1 MNHKTSKK
9 LSKIRHKLNQHIN
22 SLFRSKYGNKK
33 IIFNILLGVTCG
45 LAVTFTGMTMDL
57 ATTKTPSKPATSPTV
72 ATSPTSEI
80 SKNSEVSYIT
90 SWLGNTIGNGKLRV
104 QNNIEAMYVQD
115 DGTVYTNSLWD
126 EAGSEATVYKDG
138 QPILVLEDTHGWSR
152 LGGKAITANSKYIY
166 IAMSQGEVDSPKK
179 EHYPPK
185 GQIWYC
191 VRRYDLTG
199 KPAPFGK
206 GNGWDKSMLITS
218 KSHEI
223 TGLATVD
230 NKIFV
235 SNSGENMIRV
245 YNTETME
252 ELNSFTIA
260 NPGKITID
268 KKGNLWIIQKKK
280 ESKFAKIA
288 NYSPTGKKLANEI
301 IDIDEPSALSI
312 DNRGRLLVA
321 DNGIDQQVVIYN
333 INNQPVRVD
342 TFGDKKGIFGG
353 IPGEIKTSKLYGI
366 TGVGTDATGNLYIN
380 NNGFKNSGTDLRKF
394 SPSGELKW
402 QLLGLIF
409 VDNADADPQTDGVN
423 LFTKQEQ
430 YVMDYSKPAGKQW
443 TYQAYTLN
451 PFKYS
456 QDPRLHTSPDAT
468 FVRRIQGKPFLFLT
482 NMYGSFLQIYR
493 FQPKTDGNIAIPAG
507 MFVGTNEGGKSISGN
522 WPPHQPTQ
530 GEWIWRD
537 TNGDGAFEQ
546 NEYDTSQDYPYMG
559 GWWVD
564 SKGDIWKTLRT
575 QDGIRR
581 YPFQGIDAKGNP
593 IYTYSSMEKIK
604 TPGIFNDLRR
614 IEYFP
619 ETDTMYLSGFT
630 IEHPALVD
638 AAKAVGSEI
647 VRFDNWSKGNRT
659 PKWRTVIPYDT
670 TGKGKIATASMSI
683 AGDYVF
689 AVTFK
694 TAEVYVYKASTG
706 ELVKKMTPGAE
717 VGKESGW
724 VDIPYGI
731 RAFRRANGEYLVFV
745 EENWKGKVL
754 VYQLSL

>member
-1 MNHKTSKK
+1 MNHKKLRN
-9 LSKIRHKLNQHIN
+9 LSKIRHQLNSCIN

-33 IIFNILLGVTCG
+33 IIFNVLLGITCG
-45 LAVTFTGMTMDL
+45 LTVTFAGMTMDL
-57 ATTKTPSKPATSPTV
+57 ATTKISPTP
-72 ATSPTSEI
+72 AISPTPPTSSTSEI
-80 SKNSEVSYIT
+80 SKNSEVNYIT
-90 SWLGNTIGNGKLRV
+90 SWLGNTIGNGELTV

-115 DGTVYTNSLWD
+115 DGTVYTNSVWD
-126 EAGSEATVYKDG
+126 EAGREAAVYKDG
-138 QPILVLEDTHGWSR
+138 QPILTLKDTHGWSR
-152 LGGKAITANSKYIY
+152 LGGKAISVNSKYIY
-166 IAMSQGEVDSPKK
+166 IAMSQGELDPTKK
-179 EHYPPK
+179 HYPQK

-199 KPAPFGK
+199 KPAPFNK

-218 KSHEI
+218 QKHEV

-230 NKIFV
+230 NKLFV
-235 SNSGENMIRV
+235 SNAGENMIRV
-245 YNTETME
+245 YNTENME
-252 ELNSFTIA
+252 ELNSFAIA
-260 NPGKITID
+260 NPRQITID
-268 KKGNLWIIQKKK
+268 KKGNLWVIQKRKG
-280 ESKFAKIA
+280 SKFSKIV
-288 NYSPTGKKLANEI
+288 NYSQTGQKLANDI
-301 IDIDEPSALSI
+301 IDIDEPSALAI
-312 DNRGRLLVA
+312 DNRGRLLIA
-321 DNGIDQQVVIYN
+321 DNGVNQQVVIYN

-353 IPGEIKTSKLYGI
+353 VPGEIKTTKLYGI
-366 TGVGTDATGNLYIN
+366 TGIGTDAAGNFYIN

-394 SPSGELKW
+394 SPSGQVQW

-409 VDNADADPQTDGVN
+409 VDNADTDPHTDGVN

-482 NMYGSFLQIYR
+482 DMYGSFLQIYR

-522 WPPHQPTQ
+522 WPPDQPAQ

-537 TNGDGAFEQ
+537 INGNGAFEE
-546 NEYDTSQDYPYMG
+546 NEYDISKDYPYMG

-604 TPGIFNDLRR
+604 TPAIFTDLRR

-630 IEHPALVD
+630 TEHPAVTD
-638 AAKAVGSEI
+638 QAKVVGSEI
-647 VRFDNWSKGNRT
+647 VRFDNWSQGNRT

-670 TGKGKIATASMSI
+670 TGKQQIATAAMSV

-694 TAEVYVYKASTG
+694 TAEVYVYKATTG
-706 ELVKKMTPGAE
+706 ELVKKMSPGKE
-717 VGKESGW
+717 VGEESGW

-731 RAFRRANGEYLVFV
+731 RAFRRANGQYLVFV

-754 VYQLSL
+754 VYQFTM